1 MIWVGH
7 SWNIYPSL
15 SPVSVTSNLLLRSS
29 GKYSAESDELL
40 VWFPSSIHQYLSI
53 SPTTWLGW
61 SAQWNE
67 RSLSHFAFLPIGNLG
82 MQTMALR
89 LSTLLPKKEEEE
101 EDYHLGFFLL
111 EKIKNNSQKKE
122 RTRLFQKFSSDNH
135 ICEK

>member
-7 SWNIYPSL
+7 SRNIYPSL

-53 SPTTWLGW
+53 SPTTWLGC
-61 SAQWNE
+61 SARWNE
-67 RSLSHFAFLPIGNLG
+67 RSLSHFTFLPIGNLG

-89 LSTLLPKKEEEE
+89 LSTLLPKKKHQKTIISGFSN
-101 EDYHLGFFLL
+101 YHLGFFLL
-111 EKIKNNSQKKE
+111 EKIKNNSQK
-122 RTRLFQKFSSDNH
+122 TRKNTSVSEIFL
-135 ICEK
+135 